1 MVFRQ
6 YFSAR
11 EYCTWCYTYLIAW
24 AALRGILAWV
34 AWWQNDWT
42 GRFFDML
49 QAGSP
54 NASDALGVGNASNT
68 SVLGLAL
75 QEEPAKADTG
85 FWRAMLVEW
94 VELKC
99 AGPAPGA
106 GLEPLAP
113 ARSLQPV
120 ATGASMANGPGSPS
134 SRSSPA
140 KSPKRT
146 VFPA

>member
-11 EYCTWCYTYLIAW
+11 EYSTWCYTYLIAW

-68 SVLGLAL
+68 SVLRLAL

-99 AGPAPGA
+99 AGPAPGV
-106 GLEPLAP
+106 GLQPLAP
-113 ARSLQPV
+113 ARSLQSPETRPD
-120 ATGASMANGPGSPS
+120 AASLAGCCTS
-134 SRSSPA
+134 S
-140 KSPKRT
+140 
-146 VFPA
+146 